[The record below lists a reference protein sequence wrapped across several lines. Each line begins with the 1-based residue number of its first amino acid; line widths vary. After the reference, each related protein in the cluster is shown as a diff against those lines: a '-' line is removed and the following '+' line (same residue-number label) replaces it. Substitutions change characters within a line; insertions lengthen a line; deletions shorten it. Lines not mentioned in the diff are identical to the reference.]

1 MPITTHTRTYCSS
14 ISVTLYDSKKGN
26 RSSGTSDYQSTR
38 VVDIGLHPSAV
49 IYDMSRVDT
58 EAYTRLAGC
67 VMRNDK
73 SEMCVCVCLKS
84 NPGRFD
90 GNEAFYH

>member
-1 MPITTHTRTYCSS
+1 M
-14 ISVTLYDSKKGN
+14 KGN
-26 RSSGTSDYQSTR
+26 RSSGTSDYQWTR

-49 IYDMSRVDT
+49 IHDMSRVDT

-67 VMRNDK
+67 VTQHGETTRMRDLC
-73 SEMCVCVCLKS
+73 MCVCLKS